1 MRRSLLLLSKAAT
14 SILLLYFSLRWVN
27 VGVLA
32 ERFSRFEPGWA
43 ALGFLLLMSQIALLA
58 ARWRE
63 IAKVCGTMLAFN
75 SAFQITFMAAFFNQV
90 LPSTVGGDAVR
101 IWLLA
106 RKGAGWASAT
116 YSVLADRVVGLVV
129 LAFIVIAC
137 LPFTFTLV
145 HDSIARTVLLV
156 IGFGT
161 VAGAVVVVLTGVQFR
176 QFFNR
181 WMLTRH
187 LSSALYSIAAVCR
200 SRRSATIVLSCSVA
214 VHLLTVTAAWCCVKA
229 VTAPISF
236 AQVLFIIPPVVLI
249 SSVPISIAGWG
260 VRESSMIIAF
270 AYAGLSQS
278 DGLSVSILLGALSF
292 VVGVVGGIF
301 WIVSGLKFRVFEG
314 TRARPE
320 PMPTIDAG

>member
-145 HDSIARTVLLV
+145 HDSIARLLV

-161 VAGAVVVVLTGVQFR
+161 VAGAVLVVLTGVQFR

-249 SSVPISIAGWG
+249 SSMPISIAGWG

-314 TRARPE
+314 TRAKPE
-320 PMPTIDAG
+320 PLPTIDAG